1 MGTKVDEYTEQE
13 QEQEMINNKMLWQ
26 FFTTDI
32 ENQESDAARN
42 PGGIVKRMKDKNQK
56 RRQGHIY
63 VRNNYLRSG
72 KILGQKDQ

>member
-1 MGTKVDEYTEQE
+1 MGTKLDEYTE

-42 PGGIVKRMKDKNQK
+42 PGGIVKRMNNKNQK